1 MLGSDA
7 GFMLRKPLRDLALP
21 EWSAVIGTN
30 MTATYLLAR
39 AAEAM
44 LRVAPGSIVAIA
56 STRAHMSDPDTES
69 YSASKGGLVAL
80 THALAVSLGPE
91 VMANVVSPGW
101 IDVRGEAL
109 RPIHHAPHPAGRV
122 GRVEDVTAMVAWLP
136 VAGERL
142 RDRGGVRGGWRITAS
157 TSPTSSG
164 SSAAKARRVADHI
177 KRVGAMAASSSQR
190 QSNRRAPGRTS
201 PAR

>member
-1 MLGSDA
+1 
-7 GFMLRKPLRDLALP
+7 
-21 EWSAVIGTN
+21 
-30 MTATYLLAR
+30 
-39 AAEAM
+39 M